1 MNALRVDEV
10 KESESFKREFV
21 IRSLLNS
28 KLHIRNSSE
37 LNVFVVVVV
46 VVFISN
52 FARRSFAIY
61 LSREQ
66 F

>member
-46 VVFISN
+46 VFISN

>member
-46 VVFISN
+46 VFSSN

>member
-37 LNVFVVVVV
+37 LNVFVVVV
-46 VVFISN
+46 FISN